1 MIYPSMTMPPTLPL
15 GVSSSMMLHHNTTMI
30 NVLSLTLHHHD
41 HQHHGHQEHSRNI
54 LWSFLVFAW
63 FIITMQYVIH
73 VLCPAGVLD
82 TPPSTH
88 QGHQKE
94 HSNIWPSLLQSPA
107 QQWCL
112 PAPPTTSSTAT
123 PTDQA
128 KQLSLP
134 PTHHL
139 STMTPLPASLWFK
152 FKHLAA
158 RTASHHQPLK
168 QLKQSNSSPSS
179 HSHTTISARHHQHST
194 QATSRRTHSHPW
206 CNHQQCILPAPAPST
221 TQMIMQSNSHHSHH
235 TAHRPIC
242 QWWLFLHQHNS
253 NIWPLLVQ
261 SQHCA
266 SHHSPLKQ
274 ELQQRSNSSRSHT
287 TVCQWLLH
295 HQHQQPPPAS
305 TTTFNHT
312 ISTLLQQTT
321 ALPSSTPQ
329 FKLSQHLLLLKLP
342 RTSTSA
348 YHLPP
353 LPQNC
358 CHKSS
363 CCSSFSPI
371 FSVHSMLH
379 CHNYCSHLIQHTAS
393 SFSRS
398 PLTTPSPSSIINQ
411 HDPPTTNTHS
421 TAPTPTNIHSN
432 SIKEIMI
439 FCCWLSHDST
449 TKIMIWL
456 LSNDHDQKPP
466 LHTNINSSI
475 LQIIWICD
483 AIHHTLTLYHHQPP
497 PKPSTFKHLAIIT
510 NVTAVQPPTTPPV
523 QLKIKQSKGTKQQ
536 KPAKEFPTRFY
547 CILCAALYSDC
558 MIIGTFQ

>member
-1 MIYPSMTMPPTLPL
+1 MPP
-15 GVSSSMMLHHNTTMI
+15 HNIMI
-30 NVLSLTLHHHD
+30 NVLSPLTLHHHD

-73 VLCPAGVLD
+73 VLLVSL
-82 TPPSTH
+82 TLHH
-88 QGHQKE
+88 QHTKAINK
-94 HSNIWPSLLQSPA
+94 NIQT
-107 QQWCL
+107 WCL
-112 PAPPTTSSTAT
+112 PAPPTTST
-123 PTDQA
+123 
-128 KQLSLP
+128 
-134 PTHHL
+134 
-139 STMTPLPASLWFK
+139 
-152 FKHLAA
+152 
-158 RTASHHQPLK
+158 
-168 QLKQSNSSPSS
+168 
-179 HSHTTISARHHQHST
+179 QH
-194 QATSRRTHSHPW
+194 
-206 CNHQQCILPAPAPST
+206 PAP
-221 TQMIMQSNSHHSHH
+221 TQMIKQSNSHHSHH
-235 TAHRPIC
+235 TGPSVNDDYFCISTWFKHLATFIAITKLP
-242 QWWLFLHQHNS
+242 
-253 NIWPLLVQ
+253 PTT
-261 SQHCA
+261 
-266 SHHSPLKQ
+266 HHSNQ
-274 ELQQRSNSSRSHT
+274 LQQRSNSSRSHT

-342 RTSTSA
+342 RNSA
-348 YHLPP
+348 PAQHLPP
-353 LPQNC
+353 LPQNH

-363 CCSSFSPI
+363 CSFSPF
-371 FSVHSMLH
+371 FSMHSMLH
-379 CHNYCSHLIQHTAS
+379 HNSSSHLIQHKAS
-393 SFSRS
+393 SSRS
-398 PLTTPSPSSIINQ
+398 PHHSIILLN
-411 HDPPTTNTHS
+411 HKSTWSTNTHS

-456 LSNDHDQKPP
+456 LSNDHYDQKPP
-466 LHTNINSSI
+466 HSSTNSNSSI
-475 LQIIWICD
+475 PLQIIWICD

>member
-1 MIYPSMTMPPTLPL
+1 MP
-15 GVSSSMMLHHNTTMI
+15 HHNIMI
-30 NVLSLTLHHHD
+30 NVLSPLTLHHHD

-54 LWSFLVFAW
+54 LWPLLVFAW

-73 VLCPAGVLD
+73 VLLVSL
-82 TPPSTH
+82 TLHH
-88 QGHQKE
+88 QHTKAINKNIQT
-94 HSNIWPSLLQSPA
+94 NIWPSA

-123 PTDQA
+123 PNDQA
-128 KQLSLP
+128 KQLTLP
-134 PTHHL
+134 HHL

-287 TVCQWLLH
+287 TVCQWLFLH
-295 HQHQQPPPAS
+295 HQHQQPHS
-305 TTTFNHT
+305 NTT
-312 ISTLLQQTT
+312 ISKLLQQTT
-321 ALPSSTPQ
+321 ALPSTPH
-329 FKLSQHLLLLKLP
+329 FKLFP
-342 RTSTSA
+342 A
-348 YHLPP
+348 
-353 LPQNC
+353 
-358 CHKSS
+358 
-363 CCSSFSPI
+363 
-371 FSVHSMLH
+371 
-379 CHNYCSHLIQHTAS
+379 
-393 SFSRS
+393 
-398 PLTTPSPSSIINQ
+398 
-411 HDPPTTNTHS
+411 PTTTQTPKNFS
-421 TAPTPTNIHSN
+421 TA
-432 SIKEIMI
+432 
-439 FCCWLSHDST
+439 
-449 TKIMIWL
+449 
-456 LSNDHDQKPP
+456 
-466 LHTNINSSI
+466 
-475 LQIIWICD
+475 
-483 AIHHTLTLYHHQPP
+483 
-497 PKPSTFKHLAIIT
+497 
-510 NVTAVQPPTTPPV
+510 PPTTP
-523 QLKIKQSKGTKQQ
+523 TKSL
-536 KPAKEFPTRFY
+536 P
-547 CILCAALYSDC
+547 
-558 MIIGTFQ
+558 